1 MHNIVEQAYPFLQSS
16 RDRLDDGISRLV
28 VLYAKCVTRD
38 DISAAKRQLKI
49 HQREHIAWERDTVW
63 RQMIGQERRGE
74 TDGQAKALGG
84 HIEIEENAILA
95 VGTPVG
101 RFRLTKKHIALLVA
115 LIVFVTLLNVQVVEG
130 APANNCL
137 AVLIFSTIMWATE
150 VSLNVAAAPHAV

>member
-1 MHNIVEQAYPFLQSS
+1 MHNVVEQAYPFLQPS
-16 RDRLDDGISRLV
+16 RDRLDDGINRLIA
-28 VLYAKCVTRD
+28 LYAKCVTRD
-38 DISAAKRQLKI
+38 DTSAAKRQLKI